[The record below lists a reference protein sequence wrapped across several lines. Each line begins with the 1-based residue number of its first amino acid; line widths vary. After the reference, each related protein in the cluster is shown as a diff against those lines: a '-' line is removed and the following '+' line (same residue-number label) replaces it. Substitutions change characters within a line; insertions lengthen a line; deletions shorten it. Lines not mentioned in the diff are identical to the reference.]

1 MKSRYATIRFLSAI
15 ALAATLAPFTLQA
28 ADNPT
33 YNPGDLILFFQQE
46 GGTNTV
52 YANLGNAATS
62 FRGTTSGP
70 GAANLVNFKDLSAQL
85 GEAFGYG
92 WAADATL
99 YAGLAAVWG
108 TDPDD
113 ESLQGGDP
121 HRTLY
126 VSKSRMAVGT
136 VGLANSSGWTVNSNT
151 GMTGASSNIF
161 SQNNIL
167 EQSYSEATVVSPTAL
182 SRIDEQNPF
191 LAAGVQGVAFNT
203 FGGGVQ
209 QVGSAGSFGT
219 FGAAGNVEFA
229 LDLYRIVAVTGIDGQ
244 VAGTLRKGTYEGT
257 VTVNNNGQVSFV
269 SQGAATSPYDT
280 WMNSFA
286 TITTPADKLPTAD
299 PDVDGATNLEEFAL
313 GGNPANP
320 ADRGT
325 RLVQAVDANGDSL
338 GDLTLTL
345 EVRSGATFT
354 PAGTTL
360 TATADEVTYRIE
372 GSTDLATWNSPV
384 GEVAQLGSGSPSA
397 GYVFKTFRL
406 TNGNGLAG
414 KGFLRAVLVK

>member
-1 MKSRYATIRFLSAI
+1 MKSRYATNRLLSVI
-15 ALAATLAPFTLQA
+15 ALAATLAPFTLQG

-46 GGTNTV
+46 GGTDTV

-62 FRGTTSGP
+62 FRGTASGP
-70 GAANLVNFKDLSAQL
+70 GAANLINFKELSAQL
-85 GEAFGYG
+85 GEAFGPD

-113 ESLQGGDP
+113 ESLQDGDP
-121 HRTLY
+121 HRTVY

-136 VGLANSSGWTVNSNT
+136 VGLANSGGWTVNSNT

-167 EQSYSEATVVSPTAL
+167 EQNYSEAAVVSPTAI

-191 LAAGVQGVAFNT
+191 LAAAVQGVAFNT

-219 FGAAGNVEFA
+219 FGAAGSVEFA

-244 VAGTLRKGTYEGT
+244 VAGTLRKGSYEGT
-257 VTVNNNGQVSFV
+257 VTVNSSGQVSFI
-269 SQGAATSPYDT
+269 SQGAATSPYDN
-280 WMNSFA
+280 WINSFP
-286 TITTPADKLPTAD
+286 TLTNPADKLPTAN
-299 PDVDGATNLEEFAL
+299 PDVDGATNFEEFAL
-313 GGNPANP
+313 GGNPADP
-320 ADRGT
+320 ADQGT
-325 RLVQAVDANGDSL
+325 RLVQTVDANGDSEP
-338 GDLTLTL
+338 DLTLTL
-345 EVRSGATFT
+345 EVRAGAVFT
-354 PAGTTL
+354 PAGNAL
-360 TATADEVTYRIE
+360 TATMDGVTYRIE
-372 GSTDLATWNSPV
+372 GSTDLATWNSLV
-384 GEVAQLGSGSPSA
+384 SEVAQLGSGSPSA

-406 TNGNGLAG
+406 NSGSGLVG
-414 KGFLRAVLVK
+414 KGFLRAAVAE